1 MAKDKK
7 LSKATLSGTEEL
19 HHMREKI
26 RKQDAQIDAFHELS
40 SPRVLIKSTGY
51 NLQAEMGL
59 DGNKGSK
66 TRYNRLMRIVKDNV
80 HQHLSVQKT
89 LSKQDPK
96 TLEQTIAL
104 IATIAP
110 FFARFEGFWPVHDV
124 IGTYLI
130 NMQNRCRCDLRK
142 EKEADERDAR
152 GDVNEDDS
160 SGDSSDDLEEDD
172 SEEAEPARAPKRK
185 QKTKRPAAKKRID
198 SDSDLAEADDEE
210 NEDTFHDDQG
220 DKKDDLQTKRRAPLA
235 ERSSQQIESKRK
247 APRPPS
253 TEPPPKKLKT
263 KHQHVPA
270 FVPHSIK
277 IPLLAWSN
285 LPSECPSANCIDDMP
300 EEPNQR
306 LLSLFSQHET
316 LIRAGQTSA
325 PGLEFAS
332 LQICAAIRQEDNLES
347 YFELGRRNGWPQTI
361 DYTALVSRVLSL
373 QEHLS
378 AMIKHK
384 ELLMKSTIWHSF
396 LDSINFEIFTFS
408 RSSRKSDYTYA
419 MYARRCGYYGVKGA
433 FLINSTIQRA
443 LADDE
448 NALGY
453 ALYNTLHR
461 FICDDC
467 ERHDEYD
474 ADSHLI
480 DLNAFIFFVLTPFA
494 AALLIAVDLNVDLD
508 EAEDIRDASNEYGD
522 VMQPDNGD
530 DWLLEDLHEQNLR
543 EIGSPGLF
551 LRPPHYRNFYEEQPE
566 PSLAIVKQEES
577 SEKKSSKLSFLDFV
591 SVRRLSVSD
600 ASFNLLLDRC
610 RWSKAESR
618 INRSNNEHEIKTK
631 NDNKSTKGTILSDND
646 LGKAKIT
653 VQKSGQFKGKAISVN
668 DFPEINPKKA
678 KDSKRKDSKT
688 KDSKKKEVVLDNLD
702 EPDAEP
708 PKKKSKKEP
717 VPPKAKAVK
726 ENPVKS
732 DYRTRARARKADK

>member
-7 LSKATLSGTEEL
+7 PPNAALSSTEEL
-19 HHMREKI
+19 HRMREKI
-26 RKQDAQIDAFHELS
+26 RKQDTQIAHAFSSSLADLKRERDAAKAANAKKKK
-40 SPRVLIKSTGY
+40 LITRPKGQPGRSTGY

-66 TRYNRLMRIVKDNV
+66 TRYNWLMRIIKDN
-80 HQHLSVQKT
+80 T

-104 IATIAP
+104 N
-110 FFARFEGFWPVHDV
+110 R
-124 IGTYLI
+124 
-130 NMQNRCRCDLRK
+130 RCRDLRK

-160 SGDSSDDLEEDD
+160 SGNSSDDLEEDD
-172 SEEAEPARAPKRK
+172 SDEEAEPARAPKRK
-185 QKTKRPAAKKRID
+185 PKTKCPAAKKRVD
-198 SDSDLAEADDEE
+198 SDSDLADADDEE

-263 KHQHVPA
+263 KHQHAPA
-270 FVPHSIK
+270 FVPQSIK

-285 LPSECPSANCIDDMP
+285 LPSECPSANCLDDMP

-306 LLSLFSQHET
+306 LLSLFSQRET
-316 LIRAGQTSA
+316 LIRAGQTWA

-332 LQICAAIRQEDNLES
+332 LQICAAICQEDKLEP
-347 YFELGRRNGWPQTI
+347 YFELGRRNGWPRTI
-361 DYTALVSRVLSL
+361 DCTALVSRVLSL
-373 QEHLS
+373 HEHLS

-396 LDSINFEIFTFS
+396 LESINFEIFTFS

-419 MYARRCGYYGVKGA
+419 MYARRCGYYSVKGA

-443 LADDE
+443 LADNE
-448 NALGY
+448 
-453 ALYNTLHR
+453 NTLG
-461 FICDDC
+461 
-467 ERHDEYD
+467 
-474 ADSHLI
+474 
-480 DLNAFIFFVLTPFA
+480 
-494 AALLIAVDLNVDLD
+494 
-508 EAEDIRDASNEYGD
+508 NEYGD

-543 EIGSPGLF
+543 KIGSPGVF

-566 PSLAIVKQEES
+566 PSLAVVKQEES
-577 SEKKSSKLSFLDFV
+577 SQIGAVGE
-591 SVRRLSVSD
+591 
-600 ASFNLLLDRC
+600 
-610 RWSKAESR
+610 KAESR

-631 NDNKSTKGTILSDND
+631 KDNESTKGTILSDND
-646 LGKAKIT
+646 LGKPNIT

-668 DFPEINPKKA
+668 DFVEPEINPKKT
-678 KDSKRKDSKT
+678 KDSKRKDSK
-688 KDSKKKEVVLDNLD
+688 KKKEVALDNLD

-708 PKKKSKKEP
+708 PKKKSKKGP
-717 VPPKAKAVK
+717 VPPKAKGMWFKSSRGEVEALTVTVTVTCDISRPSLPPSDTLGLASSQQAL
-726 ENPVKS
+726 NPSPWLDKPSQAKWLASRGLGLGLEVSEAKAQGR
-732 DYRTRARARKADK
+732 DRHRPYRIRTDGNRWPTVRYGRNMTVVRHNTGVQWPDMFKGRR

>member
-347 YFELGRRNGWPQTI
+347 YFELGRRNGWPRTI

-419 MYARRCGYYGVKGA
+419 MYARRCGYSYGVKGA

-453 ALYNTLHR
+453 ALYDTLHR

-522 VMQPDNGD
+522 
-530 DWLLEDLHEQNLR
+530 NLR

-566 PSLAIVKQEES
+566 PSLAVVKQEES
-577 SEKKSSKLSFLDFV
+577 SEKKSSKLSFSDFV
-591 SVRRLSVSD
+591 SIGAVGQ
-600 ASFNLLLDRC
+600 
-610 RWSKAESR
+610 KAESR
-618 INRSNNEHEIKTK
+618 INPSNNEHEIKTK
-631 NDNKSTKGTILSDND
+631 KDNKSTKVTILFDND
-646 LGKAKIT
+646 LGKPNIT

-668 DFPEINPKKA
+668 DFVEPEINPKKA
-678 KDSKRKDSKT
+678 KASKRKDSK
-688 KDSKKKEVVLDNLD
+688 KKKEVALDNLD

-708 PKKKSKKEP
+708 PKKKSKKGP